1 MDEKPWKPLILNE
14 KRILFRF
21 RVGKDLS
28 YQFQW
33 TDLKNIYEEKL
44 TTEEIVSR
52 WSLLNKAVETELDGQ
67 IEAIEFGLRTPSCV
81 QEKEGTVEI
90 EFIDAE
96 LEVPLKWIFKCQ
108 RLESD
113 SFSTQI
119 VLPILMV
126 MNYEKDVNVSNFK
139 LLCRHF
145 VLSYLVLNLLKTPNL
160 RKKESFCNFGLKFL
174 RVQPVLAIL
183 F

>member
-81 QEKEGTVEI
+81 QENDGKVEI

-145 VLSYLVLNLLKTPNL
+145 VLSYLMLN
-160 RKKESFCNFGLKFL
+160 
-174 RVQPVLAIL
+174 
-183 F
+183 